1 MTYTYITCRK
11 LSRGKNMKPA
21 DPLTRF
27 VAWLLNVVILYLPYS
42 LNFAI
47 YWVILQLYPQSN
59 IPAPGHLLSESAAAS
74 ILNASIVPDMVL
86 KIASR
91 AEVFYVSEWGVLTIF
106 FEIMLCT
113 LAFNKMIVGLK
124 IIDINN
130 KDATFFLRL
139 ARAVIKQ
146 FVSFI
151 PILGRFDM
159 ILCLFSGLS
168 IADVLLGTTV
178 VLRKSSRT
186 SAVAAKYTSL
196 LRNVNFIA
204 FVTYFGFILFGLDV
218 LLLMPVSII
227 TIIIIIIIMN
237 ITSSL

>member
-1 MTYTYITCRK
+1 
-11 LSRGKNMKPA
+11 
-21 DPLTRF
+21 
-27 VAWLLNVVILYLPYS
+27 
-42 LNFAI
+42 
-47 YWVILQLYPQSN
+47 
-59 IPAPGHLLSESAAAS
+59 
-74 ILNASIVPDMVL
+74 
-86 KIASR
+86 
-91 AEVFYVSEWGVLTIF
+91 
-106 FEIMLCT
+106 
-113 LAFNKMIVGLK
+113 MIVGLK

-196 LRNVNFIA
+196 LRNGNFIA